1 MELYEFFLG
10 NNENNNMSAPDTIS
24 GHTRQASPDHMMELN
39 NIFIDYDANI
49 NNDENNNLP
58 APDTISGHTRQQS
71 SSTAD
76 GGEEGDNEIEDAAVV
91 AEANTDMSH
100 LYSLF
105 ATRKAFANGEFV
117 RNEFLPSFSE
127 GDEGLDTISA
137 EEEIISVTNK
147 FPNHVVSAAVSYF
160 PTAKTM
166 TLAQTRKKLHMTAR
180 ALPEDIKAILFTVD
194 ELPEESCKQAT
205 LSIIELETIF
215 EFMDTTLKVHDKH
228 SARAECTFWLEGPPA
243 EEGGMPEQ
251 LQERISL
258 ALNKSI
264 LNSITVVQTTAL
276 CKQTMEVYELYMK
289 PLSRFVENLQEAQ
302 DDESKEKDFFGT
314 YSRGHIPAA
323 LIECAEI
330 VLRYLQIGHPASSS
344 ILYAYLKNP
353 EGDHLL
359 QSPLSMTK
367 ACHWFDVWSGSA
379 SDAPPTH

>member
-1 MELYEFFLG
+1 
-10 NNENNNMSAPDTIS
+10 
-24 GHTRQASPDHMMELN
+24 
-39 NIFIDYDANI
+39 
-49 NNDENNNLP
+49 
-58 APDTISGHTRQQS
+58 
-71 SSTAD
+71 
-76 GGEEGDNEIEDAAVV
+76 
-91 AEANTDMSH
+91 
-100 LYSLF
+100 
-105 ATRKAFANGEFV
+105 
-117 RNEFLPSFSE
+117 
-127 GDEGLDTISA
+127 
-137 EEEIISVTNK
+137 
-147 FPNHVVSAAVSYF
+147 
-160 PTAKTM
+160 
-166 TLAQTRKKLHMTAR
+166 MTAR

-359 QSPLSMTK
+359 QSPLSMRKAITSVQKHVTGLTYGLDQQVMPLQRIEEEGGAVKGVGHHERARYKKVVRDPDLCIWALRELHRFLTK
-367 ACHWFDVWSGSA
+367 LGKNDTMVTDHEAIVLQDDLQEADMEDFLESLADMLCSLHNAEMFRTIKKKILTGKIRLQEGCEISN
-379 SDAPPTH
+379 PPLS